1 MSINILFKGRV
12 VTALIMFAVFLI
24 MTGMAFSFP
33 EKARLM
39 PLMIGIP
46 GVILGFAQ
54 LIMEIR
60 TALTE
65 AIQEPKEGIEQERK
79 DELQMLL
86 WIFLFF
92 IFILCFGFI
101 YASPLLV
108 AGFLYVAKSES
119 LKTAI
124 IGGIATWA
132 VLYGFFE
139 TWFQIPLFPGLVQ
152 LPQ

>member
-12 VTALIMFAVFLI
+12 LTALIMLLIFLI
-24 MTGMAFSFP
+24 MTGMAFTFP

-54 LIMEIR
+54 FIIELR
-60 TALTE
+60 VALVDVTE
-65 AIQEPKEGIEQERK
+65 VPGEGAEQERR
-79 DELQMLL
+79 DELQMLF
-86 WIFLFF
+86 WTFLFF

-108 AGFLYVAKSES
+108 AGFLYLGKSES

-124 IGGIATWA
+124 IGGICTWA
-132 VLYGFFE
+132 VLFGVFE
-139 TWFQIPLFPGLVQ
+139 TWFRIPLFPGLVPL
-152 LPQ
+152 LP